1 VEIRLPIKLK
11 KGINMKKNY
20 EVTLI
25 VFGVILSVVGT
36 IIKLIQVGKDWSYVI
51 MWIGWIMIGMGIILL
66 LIRKSKK
73 LEK

>member
-1 VEIRLPIKLK
+1 
-11 KGINMKKNY
+11 MKKNY